1 MHTEKPMELRQLR
14 YFVAVADSGSFTAA
28 ASRLNIVQSALSR
41 QISNLEAELGVAL
54 FYREGRSVR
63 LAPAGEGLK
72 DIVAKILVEVD
83 QLKSRAKEFD
93 TEIAGLVRVGSHH
106 SDGNVLLPR
115 VFEKLQQTYPDVQ
128 IDPVQALTSELQ
140 EMLIKGRLDLAIL
153 TLPDPVAGLDL
164 DPIAREHIYLAG
176 PAGSLPFTGKKCA
189 FREALSVPQVAPHHP
204 HRERAALEEFAKKF
218 GVELQISVEADGLT
232 LMKMLSLQGR
242 GAVILPET
250 ALQEEKNDDAW
261 SVLEISDYKLTR
273 YLAKRSALVQSRAA
287 IAVQSLLLQ
296 EIEALKNLKI
306 ML

>member
-1 MHTEKPMELRQLR
+1 MELRQLR
-14 YFVAVADSGSFTAA
+14 YFAAVAELGSFTAA
-28 ASRLNIVQSALSR
+28 ATRLNIVQSALSR

-72 DIVAKILVEVD
+72 EIVAKILVEVD
-83 QLKSRAKEFD
+83 QLKPMAKEFD
-93 TEIAGLVRVGSHH
+93 TEIAGSVSVGSHH

-115 VFEKLQQTYPDVQ
+115 IFEKLQKSYPEVQ

-140 EMLIKGRLDLAIL
+140 EMLLKGRLDLALL
-153 TLPDPVAGLDL
+153 TLPDPLPGLDF
-164 DPIAREHIYLAG
+164 DPVARENIYLVG
-176 PAGSLPFTGKKCA
+176 PAGGLPIKGEECT
-189 FREALSVPQVAPHHP
+189 FRQALSVPQVAAHRPN
-204 HRERAALEEFAKKF
+204 RERTALEEYAKRYD
-218 GVELQISVEADGLT
+218 VELQVAVEADGLT
-232 LMKMLSLQGR
+232 LMKTLALQGR
-242 GAVILPET
+242 GAIILPET

-261 SVLEISDYKLTR
+261 SLVRISDYKLTR
-273 YLAKRSALVQSRAA
+273 YLAKRSTQVQSRAV